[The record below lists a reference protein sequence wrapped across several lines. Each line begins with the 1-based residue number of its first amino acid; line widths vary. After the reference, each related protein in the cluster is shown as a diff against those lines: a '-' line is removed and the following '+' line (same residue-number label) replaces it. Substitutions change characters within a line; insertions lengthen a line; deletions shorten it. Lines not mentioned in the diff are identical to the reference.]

1 MCSRSTKHEGKVGR
15 EWLLSVPHEFD
26 VPQGRSDTREW
37 LGQNWQKETALHRD
51 RQKYSHWTKNN
62 WVNPQTSTTA
72 SKYQNN
78 PSGWGAANFQRLGDY
93 SGKTDLFLHSCLCV
107 HYDCGQRLNTGSNWQ
122 IFWLSVATLMALTM
136 CSMCQSF
143 PCVCPLATA
152 QELHQANPD
161 VSLLPAFIVAV
172 DVIKLHISVPSVT
185 ISFSGH
191 YLLQG
196 RAGNNRQE
204 CLNWRRGVF
213 NIF

>member
-93 SGKTDLFLHSCLCV
+93 SGKTDLTCSCTLACV
-107 HYDCGQRLNTGSNWQ
+107 STMTGVRDSILGQTDKYSDSVWPLWWLWQ
-122 IFWLSVATLMALTM
+122 CVVCARVFPVYVLLPQHKSCSRPTLM
-136 CSMCQSF
+136 SHFS
-143 PCVCPLATA
+143 
-152 QELHQANPD
+152 LH
-161 VSLLPAFIVAV
+161 LLWQWMWSSYTF
-172 DVIKLHISVPSVT
+172 LC
-185 ISFSGH
+185 
-191 YLLQG
+191 LQ
-196 RAGNNRQE
+196 
-204 CLNWRRGVF
+204 
-213 NIF
+213 